1 MPKKHPYFLQKSKT
15 NQCPVQH
22 QIHSSGPRQRSSRS
36 SELKFAR
43 ADSNR
48 MWVARADPYPL
59 GQTHPKSWSRE
70 NASEFHSEILQL
82 SLSLL
87 LFILHSTTTTC
98 NSIGT
103 SCSLLNAH
111 TIHTLTTL
119 LIIPSIHKTI
129 HSKNQWKIY
138 TNLIL

>member
-1 MPKKHPYFLQKSKT
+1 MCQKS
-15 NQCPVQH
+15 
-22 QIHSSGPRQRSSRS
+22 IHVSYNDPKLIGLKRTQVCSSGPRQKSGCQSELKQKVFARAYSYPLKRIHPENGSLKRTLVRS
-36 SELKFAR
+36 SERFRISFRNSA
-43 ADSNR
+43 
-48 MWVARADPYPL
+48 
-59 GQTHPKSWSRE
+59 T
-70 NASEFHSEILQL
+70 
-82 SLSLL
+82 LSLL
-87 LFILHSTTTTC
+87 LSLHHSIATTC

-129 HSKNQWKIY
+129 HSKNPWKIY